1 MTPTD
6 KKNRKRPTKAQEGP
20 SLAERLSA
28 LHSSMGLPAAMARHR
43 MEDPVAKAL
52 DDYDAQRAAAL
63 TEKRKARAQARALRS
78 TEIIEDE
85 FNKLR
90 EKHPDHDFKTDG
102 PWKTGRGRELRRA
115 VKQRREQE
123 ESLQPYK
130 PEAEADTI
138 GRCLAKLPIFS
149 DWKSN
154 RRSD

>member
-1 MTPTD
+1 MSPPAG
-6 KKNRKRPTKAQEGP
+6 KKNRKRLTRAQRGP
-20 SLAERLSA
+20 SLEERLTA
-28 LHSSMGLPAAMARHR
+28 LHSSMGMMGVIARRR

-52 DDYDAQRAAAL
+52 DDYDVQRAAAL

-90 EKHPDHDFKTDG
+90 EKHPAHDFKKDG

-138 GRCLAKLPIFS
+138 GRCLAKLPFFDS
-149 DWKSN
+149 D
-154 RRSD
+154 

>member
-1 MTPTD
+1 MSSPTD
-6 KKNRKRPTKAQEGP
+6 KKNRKRLTRAQRGP
-20 SLAERLSA
+20 SLEERLTA
-28 LHSSMGLPAAMARHR
+28 LYSSTGMMGVIARRR

-63 TEKRKARAQARALRS
+63 TEARKAQAQARALRS
-78 TEIIEDE
+78 TEIIKEE
-85 FNKLR
+85 FDKIRDKYPNR
-90 EKHPDHDFKTDG
+90 DFKKDG
-102 PWKTGRGRELRRA
+102 PWVTGRGQELKRA

-123 ESLQPYK
+123 GLRLYK
-130 PEAEADTI
+130 PGAEADTL